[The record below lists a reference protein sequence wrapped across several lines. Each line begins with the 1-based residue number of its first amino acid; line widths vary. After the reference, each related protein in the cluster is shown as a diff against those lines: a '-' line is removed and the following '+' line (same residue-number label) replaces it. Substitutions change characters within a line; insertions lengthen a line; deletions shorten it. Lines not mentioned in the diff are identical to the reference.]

1 MCVVLTD
8 VMVWVIVVYSV
19 GSGALCF
26 DLEAF

>member
-8 VMVWVIVVYSV
+8 VIVWVTVYSV

-26 DLEAF
+26 DLEDF